1 VGRPGQH
8 GPSLNGR
15 DVIDIG
21 CGCGGGSSAKFDY
34 QVQLRD
40 GTTQTVSSKQEARIL
55 ISAAGGGTYK
65 AVPKS
70 A

>member
-1 VGRPGQH
+1 
-8 GPSLNGR
+8 
-15 DVIDIG
+15 VIDIG